1 MEIPRINKSILSY
14 HIVTQISHNVA
25 LWGFSTPWLTIF
37 NLEVIYLDMIL
48 SKYQYYIQTSN
59 RLNFN
64 IS

>member
-1 MEIPRINKSILSY
+1 MEIPRINKAILSY
-14 HIVTQISHNVA
+14 HIVTQIPHKVA
-25 LWGFSTPWLTIF
+25 LWGFSTPWLPIF

-48 SKYQYYIQTSN
+48 SKYQYYMQTSN